1 MIQEGDKM
9 KKKKLFQI
17 NRLSGLSFL
26 ISSLS
31 LLAIPFINIGNG
43 LTASA
48 YIVAALF
55 WIGLLLGSGLQ
66 IFLSVKCKSMKK
78 KKWKNQKLFY
88 IVSALAFILLIIF
101 VIAKINIMFLI
112 ALMLFIS
119 ILSIEAAS
127 VIKKEMYLK

>member
-1 MIQEGDKM
+1 M
-9 KKKKLFQI
+9 KKKKLFRI

-31 LLAIPFINIGNG
+31 LLVIPFLNTGNG

-48 YIVAALF
+48 YVIAALF

-66 IFLSVKCKSMKK
+66 IFLSVKCKGMKK
-78 KKWKNQKLFY
+78 KKWKNQKIFY
-88 IVSALAFILLIIF
+88 IVSAAAFILLIIL
-101 VIAKINIMFLI
+101 VILRINIMFLI
-112 ALMLFIS
+112 ALMLFVS

>member
-17 NRLSGLSFL
+17 NRLSGLTFL

-43 LTASA
+43 LTVSA

-66 IFLSVKCKSMKK
+66 ILLSVKCKSMKK

-88 IVSALAFILLIIF
+88 IVSAVAFILLIIF
-101 VIAKINIMFLI
+101 IIAKINIMFLI

>member
-1 MIQEGDKM
+1 M
-9 KKKKLFQI
+9 KEKKLKLI
-17 NRLSGLSFL
+17 NRLSGASFL

-31 LLAIPFINIGNG
+31 ILVIPFINISDG
-43 LTASA
+43 LTVAA

-66 IFLSVKCKSMKK
+66 IFLSVKCKEMKK
-78 KKWKNQKLFY
+78 KKWKNQKIFY
-88 IVSALAFILLIIF
+88 TVSAVDLILLIIF
-101 VIAKINIMFLI
+101 VILKINIMFLI
-112 ALMLFIS
+112 ALMLFIP

>member
-1 MIQEGDKM
+1 M
-9 KKKKLFQI
+9 KEKKLKRI
-17 NRLSGLSFL
+17 NRLSGASFL

-31 LLAIPFINIGNG
+31 MLVIPFINISDG
-43 LTASA
+43 LTVAA

-55 WIGLLLGSGLQ
+55 WIGLLLGFGLQ
-66 IFLSVKCKSMKK
+66 IFLSVKCKEMKK
-78 KKWKNQKLFY
+78 KKWKNQKIFY
-88 IVSALAFILLIIF
+88 TVSAVAFILLIIF
-101 VIAKINIMFLI
+101 VILKINIMFLI

>member
-1 MIQEGDKM
+1 M
-9 KKKKLFQI
+9 KRKKLFQI

-31 LLAIPFINIGNG
+31 LLVIPFIDIGNG

-48 YIVAALF
+48 YIVAACF
-55 WIGLLLGSGLQ
+55 WIGLLLGFGLQ
-66 IFLSVKCKSMKK
+66 IFLSVKCKDMKK
-78 KKWKNQKLFY
+78 KKWKNQKIFY
-88 IVSALAFILLIIF
+88 IVSAVTFILLIIF